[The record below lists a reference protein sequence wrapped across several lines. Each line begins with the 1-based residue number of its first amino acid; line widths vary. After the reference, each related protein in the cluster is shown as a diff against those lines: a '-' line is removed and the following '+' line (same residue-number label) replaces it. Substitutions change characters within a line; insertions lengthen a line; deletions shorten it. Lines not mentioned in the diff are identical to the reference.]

1 MKILI
6 SGALG
11 HMGRAVAAQAS
22 ADGIE
27 IVAGVDALQGDCSFP
42 CHTGFD
48 ALPDC
53 SGAVIVDF
61 SRPEALTSLLAYA
74 VKNHLPVVLATTGY
88 TPEQEQEVDQAA
100 RQIPVFRSANMSVG
114 VALLRHLCQEAAKVL
129 GETFDVEIVEAHH
142 NRKVDAPSGTALML
156 ADAAASARSQPSEYI
171 YDRHSVRQPRGCD
184 EIGIS
189 SVRGGTIVGEHEVI
203 FAGRDEVIELR
214 HSAQSREIFASGAL
228 RAARFLA
235 APGQRPGLY
244 SMSDLVASVAE

>member
-61 SRPEALTSLLAYA
+61 SQPEALTSLLAYA

-142 NRKVDAPSGTALML
+142 NRKVDAPSGTALL
-156 ADAAASARSQPSEYI
+156 LFDAIKNA
-171 YDRHSVRQPRGCD
+171 YDEPRYAQLGRGGRNCKRQHN
-184 EIGIS
+184 EIGIHAL
-189 SVRGGTIVGEHEVI
+189 RGGTVTGEHEVCFFGPAERI
-203 FAGRDEVIELR
+203 RLS
-214 HSAQSREIFASGAL
+214 HSAEDRSVFASGAL
-228 RAARFLA
+228 KAAAYLQGK
-235 APGQRPGLY
+235 APGRY
-244 SMSDLVASVAE
+244 TMEDLVAGR

>member
-11 HMGRAVAAQAS
+11 HMGHAVAAQAS

-27 IVAGVDALQGDCSFP
+27 IVAGVDTFQGDCSFP
-42 CHTGFD
+42 CHTSFD

-100 RQIPVFRSANMSVG
+100 KQIPVFRSANMSVG

-142 NRKVDAPSGTALML
+142 NRKVDAPSGTALL
-156 ADAAASARSQPSEYI
+156 LFDAIKNAYNEPRYAQLGRGG
-171 YDRHSVRQPRGCD
+171 RNCKRQHN
-184 EIGIS
+184 EIGIHAL
-189 SVRGGTIVGEHEVI
+189 RGGTVTGEHEVCFFGPAERI
-203 FAGRDEVIELR
+203 RLS
-214 HSAQSREIFASGAL
+214 HSAEDRSVFASGAL
-228 RAARFLA
+228 KAAAYLQGK
-235 APGQRPGLY
+235 APGRY
-244 SMSDLVASVAE
+244 TMEDLVAGR

>member
-61 SRPEALTSLLAYA
+61 SQPEALTSLLAYA

-142 NRKVDAPSGTALML
+142 NRKVDAPSGTALL
-156 ADAAASARSQPSEYI
+156 LFDAIKDA
-171 YDRHSVRQPRGCD
+171 YDDPRYAQLGRGGRNCKRQHN
-184 EIGIS
+184 EIGIHAL
-189 SVRGGTIVGEHEVI
+189 RGGTVTGEHEVCFFGPAERI
-203 FAGRDEVIELR
+203 RLS
-214 HSAQSREIFASGAL
+214 HSAEDRSVFASGAL
-228 RAARFLA
+228 KAAA
-235 APGQRPGLY
+235 YIQGKAPGRY
-244 SMSDLVASVAE
+244 TMEDLVAGR

>member
-42 CHTGFD
+42 CHTSFD

-61 SRPEALTSLLAYA
+61 SRPEALPSLLAYA

-142 NRKVDAPSGTALML
+142 NRKVDAPSGTALL
-156 ADAAASARSQPSEYI
+156 LFDAIKNA
-171 YDRHSVRQPRGCD
+171 YDEPRYAQLGRGGRNCKRQHN
-184 EIGIS
+184 EIGIHAL
-189 SVRGGTIVGEHEVI
+189 RGGTVTGEHEVCFFGPAERI
-203 FAGRDEVIELR
+203 RLS
-214 HSAQSREIFASGAL
+214 HSAEDRSVFASGAL
-228 RAARFLA
+228 KAAA
-235 APGQRPGLY
+235 YIQGKAPGRY
-244 SMSDLVASVAE
+244 TMEDLVAGR

>member
-27 IVAGVDALQGDCSFP
+27 IVAGVDALKGDCSFP
-42 CHTGFD
+42 CHTSFD

-142 NRKVDAPSGTALML
+142 NRKVDAPSGTALL
-156 ADAAASARSQPSEYI
+156 LFDAIKNA
-171 YDRHSVRQPRGCD
+171 YDEPRYAQLGRGGRNCKRQHN
-184 EIGIS
+184 EIGIHAL
-189 SVRGGTIVGEHEVI
+189 RGGTVTGEHEVCFFGPAERI
-203 FAGRDEVIELR
+203 RLS
-214 HSAQSREIFASGAL
+214 HSAEDRSVFASGAL
-228 RAARFLA
+228 KAAAYLQGK
-235 APGQRPGLY
+235 APGRY
-244 SMSDLVASVAE
+244 TMEDLVAGR

>member
-61 SRPEALTSLLAYA
+61 SQPEALTSLLAYA

-142 NRKVDAPSGTALML
+142 NRKVDAPSGTALL
-156 ADAAASARSQPSEYI
+156 LFDAIKDA
-171 YDRHSVRQPRGCD
+171 YDEPRYAQLGRGGRNCKRQHN
-184 EIGIS
+184 EIGIHAL
-189 SVRGGTIVGEHEVI
+189 RGGTVTGEHEVCFFGPAERI
-203 FAGRDEVIELR
+203 RLS
-214 HSAQSREIFASGAL
+214 HSAEDRSVFASGAL
-228 RAARFLA
+228 KAAAYLQGK
-235 APGQRPGLY
+235 APGRY
-244 SMSDLVASVAE
+244 TMDDLVAGR

>member
-1 MKILI
+1 
-6 SGALG
+6 
-11 HMGRAVAAQAS
+11 MGRAVAAQAS

-42 CHTGFD
+42 CHTSFD

-142 NRKVDAPSGTALML
+142 NRKVDAPSGTALL
-156 ADAAASARSQPSEYI
+156 LFDAIKDA
-171 YDRHSVRQPRGCD
+171 YDEPRYAQLGRGGRNCKRQHN
-184 EIGIS
+184 EIGIHAL
-189 SVRGGTIVGEHEVI
+189 RGGTVTGEHEVCFFGPAERI
-203 FAGRDEVIELR
+203 RLS
-214 HSAQSREIFASGAL
+214 HSAEDRSVFASGAL
-228 RAARFLA
+228 KAAAYLQGK
-235 APGQRPGLY
+235 APGRY
-244 SMSDLVASVAE
+244 TMEDLIAGR

>member
-42 CHTGFD
+42 CHTSFD

-142 NRKVDAPSGTALML
+142 NRKVDAPSGTALL
-156 ADAAASARSQPSEYI
+156 LFDAIKNAYGEPRYAQLGRGGRSCK
-171 YDRHSVRQPRGCD
+171 RQHN
-184 EIGIS
+184 EIGIHAL
-189 SVRGGTIVGEHEVI
+189 RGGTVTGEHEVCFFGPAERI
-203 FAGRDEVIELR
+203 RLS
-214 HSAQSREIFASGAL
+214 HSAEDRSVFASGAL
-228 RAARFLA
+228 KAAAYLQGK
-235 APGQRPGLY
+235 APGRY
-244 SMSDLVASVAE
+244 TMEDLVAGR

>member
-42 CHTGFD
+42 CHTSFD

-100 RQIPVFRSANMSVG
+100 RQIPIFRSANMSVG

-129 GETFDVEIVEAHH
+129 GETFDVEIVERHH
-142 NRKVDAPSGTALML
+142 NRKVDAPSGTALL
-156 ADAAASARSQPSEYI
+156 LFDAIKNA
-171 YDRHSVRQPRGCD
+171 YDEPRYAQLGRGGRNCKRQHN
-184 EIGIS
+184 EIGIHAL
-189 SVRGGTIVGEHEVI
+189 RGGTVTGEHEVCFFGPAERI
-203 FAGRDEVIELR
+203 RLS
-214 HSAQSREIFASGAL
+214 HSAEDRSVFSSGAL
-228 RAARFLA
+228 KAAAYLQGK
-235 APGQRPGLY
+235 APGRY
-244 SMSDLVASVAE
+244 TMEDLVAGR

>member
-27 IVAGVDALQGDCSFP
+27 IVAGVDALQGNCSFP
-42 CHTGFD
+42 CHTSFD

-100 RQIPVFRSANMSVG
+100 KQIPVFRSANMSVG

-142 NRKVDAPSGTALML
+142 NRKVDAPSGTALL
-156 ADAAASARSQPSEYI
+156 LFDAIKNA
-171 YDRHSVRQPRGCD
+171 YDEPRYAQLGRGGRNCKRQHN
-184 EIGIS
+184 EIGIHAL
-189 SVRGGTIVGEHEVI
+189 RGGTVTGEHEVCFFGPAERI
-203 FAGRDEVIELR
+203 RLS
-214 HSAQSREIFASGAL
+214 HSAEDRSVFASGAL
-228 RAARFLA
+228 KAAAYLQGK
-235 APGQRPGLY
+235 APGRY
-244 SMSDLVASVAE
+244 TMEDLVAGK

>member
-22 ADGIE
+22 ADGVE

-42 CHTGFD
+42 CHTSFD

-142 NRKVDAPSGTALML
+142 NRKVDAPSGTALL
-156 ADAAASARSQPSEYI
+156 LFDAIKNAYDEPRYAQLGRGGRSCK
-171 YDRHSVRQPRGCD
+171 RQHN
-184 EIGIS
+184 EIGIHAL
-189 SVRGGTIVGEHEVI
+189 RGGTVTGEHEVCFFGPAERI
-203 FAGRDEVIELR
+203 RLS
-214 HSAQSREIFASGAL
+214 HSAEDRSVFASGAL
-228 RAARFLA
+228 KAAAYLQGK
-235 APGQRPGLY
+235 APGRY
-244 SMSDLVASVAE
+244 TMEDLVAGR

>member
-48 ALPDC
+48 ALPAC

-61 SRPEALTSLLAYA
+61 SRPEALPSLLAYA

-142 NRKVDAPSGTALML
+142 NRKVDAPSGTALL
-156 ADAAASARSQPSEYI
+156 LFDAIKNA
-171 YDRHSVRQPRGCD
+171 YDEPRYAQLGRGGRNCKRQHN
-184 EIGIS
+184 EIGIHAL
-189 SVRGGTIVGEHEVI
+189 RGGTVTGEHEVCFFGPAERI
-203 FAGRDEVIELR
+203 RLS
-214 HSAQSREIFASGAL
+214 HSAEDRSVFASGAL
-228 RAARFLA
+228 KAAAYLQGK
-235 APGQRPGLY
+235 APGRY
-244 SMSDLVASVAE
+244 TMEDLVAGR

>member
-27 IVAGVDALQGDCSFP
+27 IVAGVDALQGDCFFP
-42 CHTGFD
+42 CHTSLD

-142 NRKVDAPSGTALML
+142 NRKVDAPSGTALL
-156 ADAAASARSQPSEYI
+156 LFDAIKDA
-171 YDRHSVRQPRGCD
+171 YDEPRYAQLGRGGRNCKRQHN
-184 EIGIS
+184 EIGIHAL
-189 SVRGGTIVGEHEVI
+189 RGGTVTGEHEVCFFGPAERI
-203 FAGRDEVIELR
+203 RLS
-214 HSAQSREIFASGAL
+214 HSAEDRSVFASGAL
-228 RAARFLA
+228 KAAA
-235 APGQRPGLY
+235 YIQGKAPGRY
-244 SMSDLVASVAE
+244 TMEDLVAGR

>member
-42 CHTGFD
+42 CHTSLD

-61 SRPEALTSLLAYA
+61 SRPEALPSLLAYA

-142 NRKVDAPSGTALML
+142 NRKVDAPSGTALL
-156 ADAAASARSQPSEYI
+156 LFDAIKNAYDEPRYAQLGRGGRSCK
-171 YDRHSVRQPRGCD
+171 RQHN
-184 EIGIS
+184 EIGIHAL
-189 SVRGGTIVGEHEVI
+189 RGGTVTGEHEVCFFGPAERI
-203 FAGRDEVIELR
+203 RLS
-214 HSAQSREIFASGAL
+214 HSAEDRSVFASGAL
-228 RAARFLA
+228 KAAAYLQGK
-235 APGQRPGLY
+235 APGRY
-244 SMSDLVASVAE
+244 TMEDLVAGR

>member
-22 ADGIE
+22 AYGIE

-42 CHTGFD
+42 CHTCFD

-142 NRKVDAPSGTALML
+142 NRKVDAPSGTALL
-156 ADAAASARSQPSEYI
+156 LFDAIKNA
-171 YDRHSVRQPRGCD
+171 YDEPRYAQLGRGGRNCKRQHN
-184 EIGIS
+184 EIGIHAL
-189 SVRGGTIVGEHEVI
+189 RGGTVTGEHEVCFFGPAERI
-203 FAGRDEVIELR
+203 RLS
-214 HSAQSREIFASGAL
+214 HSAEDRSVFASGAL
-228 RAARFLA
+228 KAAAYLQGK
-235 APGQRPGLY
+235 APGRY
-244 SMSDLVASVAE
+244 TMEDLVAGR

>member
-27 IVAGVDALQGDCSFP
+27 IVAGVDALQGNCSFP
-42 CHTGFD
+42 CHTSFD

-100 RQIPVFRSANMSVG
+100 KQIPVFRSANMSVG

-142 NRKVDAPSGTALML
+142 NRKVDAPSGTALL
-156 ADAAASARSQPSEYI
+156 LFDAIKDA
-171 YDRHSVRQPRGCD
+171 YDEPRYAQLGRGGRNCKRQHN
-184 EIGIS
+184 EIGIHAL
-189 SVRGGTIVGEHEVI
+189 RGGTVTGEHEVCFFGPAERI
-203 FAGRDEVIELR
+203 RLS
-214 HSAQSREIFASGAL
+214 HSAEDRSVFASGAL
-228 RAARFLA
+228 KAAAYLQGK
-235 APGQRPGLY
+235 APGRY
-244 SMSDLVASVAE
+244 SMEDLVAGR

>member
-61 SRPEALTSLLAYA
+61 SRPEALPSLLAYA

-129 GETFDVEIVEAHH
+129 GETFDVEIVETHH
-142 NRKVDAPSGTALML
+142 NRKVDAPSGTALL
-156 ADAAASARSQPSEYI
+156 LFDAIKNAYGEPRYAQLGRGG
-171 YDRHSVRQPRGCD
+171 RNCKRQHN
-184 EIGIS
+184 EIGIHAL
-189 SVRGGTIVGEHEVI
+189 RGGTVTGEHEVCFFGPAERI
-203 FAGRDEVIELR
+203 RLS
-214 HSAQSREIFASGAL
+214 HSAEDRSVFASGAL
-228 RAARFLA
+228 KAAAYLQGK
-235 APGQRPGLY
+235 APGRY
-244 SMSDLVASVAE
+244 TMEDLVAGR

>member
-42 CHTGFD
+42 CHTSFD

-88 TPEQEQEVDQAA
+88 TPEQEQAVDQAA
-100 RQIPVFRSANMSVG
+100 SQIPVFRSANMSVG

-142 NRKVDAPSGTALML
+142 NRKVDAPSGTALL
-156 ADAAASARSQPSEYI
+156 LFDAIKNA
-171 YDRHSVRQPRGCD
+171 YDEPRYAQLGRGGRNCKRQHN
-184 EIGIS
+184 EIGIHAL
-189 SVRGGTIVGEHEVI
+189 RGGTVTGEHEVCFFGPAERI
-203 FAGRDEVIELR
+203 RLS
-214 HSAQSREIFASGAL
+214 HSAEDRSVFASGAL
-228 RAARFLA
+228 KAAAYLQGK
-235 APGQRPGLY
+235 APGRY
-244 SMSDLVASVAE
+244 TMEDLVAGR

>member
-42 CHTGFD
+42 CHTSFD

-142 NRKVDAPSGTALML
+142 NRKVDAPSGTALL
-156 ADAAASARSQPSEYI
+156 LFDAIKDAYDEPRYAQLGRGGRSCK
-171 YDRHSVRQPRGCD
+171 RQHN
-184 EIGIS
+184 EIGIHAL
-189 SVRGGTIVGEHEVI
+189 RGGTVTGEHEVCFFGPAERI
-203 FAGRDEVIELR
+203 RLS
-214 HSAQSREIFASGAL
+214 HSAEDRSVFASGAL
-228 RAARFLA
+228 KAAAYLQGK
-235 APGQRPGLY
+235 APGRY
-244 SMSDLVASVAE
+244 TMEDLVAGR

>member
-6 SGALG
+6 SGSLG

-42 CHTGFD
+42 CHTSFD

-142 NRKVDAPSGTALML
+142 NRKVDAPSGTALL
-156 ADAAASARSQPSEYI
+156 LFDAIKNA
-171 YDRHSVRQPRGCD
+171 YDEPRYAQLGRGGRNCKRQHN
-184 EIGIS
+184 EIGIHAL
-189 SVRGGTIVGEHEVI
+189 RGGTVTGEHEVCFFGPAERI
-203 FAGRDEVIELR
+203 RLS
-214 HSAQSREIFASGAL
+214 HSAEDRSVFASGAL
-228 RAARFLA
+228 KAAAYLQGK
-235 APGQRPGLY
+235 APGRY
-244 SMSDLVASVAE
+244 TMEDLVAGR

>member
-42 CHTGFD
+42 CHTNFD

-129 GETFDVEIVEAHH
+129 GEAFDVEIVEAHH
-142 NRKVDAPSGTALML
+142 NRKVDAPSGTALL
-156 ADAAASARSQPSEYI
+156 LFDAIKDAYNEPRYAQLGRGG
-171 YDRHSVRQPRGCD
+171 RNCKRQHN
-184 EIGIS
+184 EIGIHAL
-189 SVRGGTIVGEHEVI
+189 RGGTVTGEHEVCFFGPAERI
-203 FAGRDEVIELR
+203 RLS
-214 HSAQSREIFASGAL
+214 HSAEDRSVFASGAL
-228 RAARFLA
+228 KAAAYLQGK
-235 APGQRPGLY
+235 APGRY
-244 SMSDLVASVAE
+244 TMEDLVAGR

>member
-11 HMGRAVAAQAS
+11 HMRRAVAAQAS

-42 CHTGFD
+42 CHTSFD

-142 NRKVDAPSGTALML
+142 NRKVDAPSGTALL
-156 ADAAASARSQPSEYI
+156 LFDAIKNA
-171 YDRHSVRQPRGCD
+171 YDEPRYAQLGRGGRNCKRQHN
-184 EIGIS
+184 EIGIHAL
-189 SVRGGTIVGEHEVI
+189 RGGTVTGEHEVCFFGPAERI
-203 FAGRDEVIELR
+203 RLS
-214 HSAQSREIFASGAL
+214 HSAEDRSVFASGAL
-228 RAARFLA
+228 KAAAYLQGK
-235 APGQRPGLY
+235 APGRY
-244 SMSDLVASVAE
+244 TMEDLVAGK

>member
-42 CHTGFD
+42 CHTSFD

-100 RQIPVFRSANMSVG
+100 RQIPIFRSANMSVG

-142 NRKVDAPSGTALML
+142 NRKVDAPSGTALL
-156 ADAAASARSQPSEYI
+156 LFDAIKNA
-171 YDRHSVRQPRGCD
+171 YDEPRYAQLGRGGRNCKRQHN
-184 EIGIS
+184 EIGIHAL
-189 SVRGGTIVGEHEVI
+189 RGGTVTGEHEVCFFGPAERI
-203 FAGRDEVIELR
+203 RLS
-214 HSAQSREIFASGAL
+214 HSAEDRSVFASGAL
-228 RAARFLA
+228 KAAAYLQGK
-235 APGQRPGLY
+235 APGRY
-244 SMSDLVASVAE
+244 TMEDLVAGR

>member
-42 CHTGFD
+42 CHTSFD

-142 NRKVDAPSGTALML
+142 NRKVDAPSGTALL
-156 ADAAASARSQPSEYI
+156 LFDAIKDAYNEPRYAQLGRGG
-171 YDRHSVRQPRGCD
+171 RNCKRQHN
-184 EIGIS
+184 EIGIHAL
-189 SVRGGTIVGEHEVI
+189 RGGTVTGEHEVCFFGPAERI
-203 FAGRDEVIELR
+203 RLS
-214 HSAQSREIFASGAL
+214 HSAEDRSVFASGAL
-228 RAARFLA
+228 KAAAYLQGK
-235 APGQRPGLY
+235 APGRY
-244 SMSDLVASVAE
+244 TMEDLVAGR

>member
-42 CHTGFD
+42 CHTSFD

-142 NRKVDAPSGTALML
+142 NRKVDAPSGTALL
-156 ADAAASARSQPSEYI
+156 LFDAIKNA
-171 YDRHSVRQPRGCD
+171 YDEPRYAQLGRGGRNCKRQHN
-184 EIGIS
+184 EIGIHAL
-189 SVRGGTIVGEHEVI
+189 RGGTVTGEHEVCFFGPAERI
-203 FAGRDEVIELR
+203 RLS
-214 HSAQSREIFASGAL
+214 HSAEDRSVFASGAL
-228 RAARFLA
+228 KAAAYLQGK
-235 APGQRPGLY
+235 APGRY
-244 SMSDLVASVAE
+244 TMEDLVAGR

>member
-42 CHTGFD
+42 CHTSFD

-61 SRPEALTSLLAYA
+61 SRPEALPSLLAYA

-142 NRKVDAPSGTALML
+142 NRKVDAPSGTALL
-156 ADAAASARSQPSEYI
+156 LFDAIKNAYDEPRYAQLGRGGRSCK
-171 YDRHSVRQPRGCD
+171 RQHN
-184 EIGIS
+184 EIGIHAL
-189 SVRGGTIVGEHEVI
+189 RCGTVTGEHEVCFFGPAERI
-203 FAGRDEVIELR
+203 RLS
-214 HSAQSREIFASGAL
+214 HSAEDRSVFASGAL
-228 RAARFLA
+228 KAAAYLQGK
-235 APGQRPGLY
+235 APGRY
-244 SMSDLVASVAE
+244 TMEDLVAGR

>member
-6 SGALG
+6 SGASG

-61 SRPEALTSLLAYA
+61 SQPEALTSLLAYA

-142 NRKVDAPSGTALML
+142 NRKVDAPSGTALL
-156 ADAAASARSQPSEYI
+156 LFDAIKDA
-171 YDRHSVRQPRGCD
+171 YDEPRYAQLGRGGRNCKRQHN
-184 EIGIS
+184 EIGIHAL
-189 SVRGGTIVGEHEVI
+189 RGGTVTGEHEVCFFGPAERI
-203 FAGRDEVIELR
+203 RLS
-214 HSAQSREIFASGAL
+214 HSAEDRSVFASGAL
-228 RAARFLA
+228 KAAA
-235 APGQRPGLY
+235 YIQGKAPGRY
-244 SMSDLVASVAE
+244 TMEDLVAGR

>member
-42 CHTGFD
+42 CHTSFD

-142 NRKVDAPSGTALML
+142 NRKVDAPSGTALL
-156 ADAAASARSQPSEYI
+156 LFDAIKDA
-171 YDRHSVRQPRGCD
+171 YDEPRYAQLGRGGRNCKRQHN
-184 EIGIS
+184 EIGIHAL
-189 SVRGGTIVGEHEVI
+189 RGGTVTGEHEVCFFGPAERI
-203 FAGRDEVIELR
+203 RLS
-214 HSAQSREIFASGAL
+214 HSAEDRSVFASGAL
-228 RAARFLA
+228 KAAAYLQGK
-235 APGQRPGLY
+235 APGRY
-244 SMSDLVASVAE
+244 SMEDLVAGR

>member
-22 ADGIE
+22 ADGVE

-42 CHTGFD
+42 CHTSFD

-74 VKNHLPVVLATTGY
+74 VRNHLPVVLATTGY

-142 NRKVDAPSGTALML
+142 NRKVDAPSGTALL
-156 ADAAASARSQPSEYI
+156 LFDAIKNA
-171 YDRHSVRQPRGCD
+171 YDEPRYAQLGRGGRNCKRQHN
-184 EIGIS
+184 EIGIHAL
-189 SVRGGTIVGEHEVI
+189 RGGTVTGEHEVCFFGPAERI
-203 FAGRDEVIELR
+203 RLS
-214 HSAQSREIFASGAL
+214 HSAEDRSVFASGAL
-228 RAARFLA
+228 KAAAYLQGK
-235 APGQRPGLY
+235 APGRY
-244 SMSDLVASVAE
+244 TMEDLVAGR

>member
-42 CHTGFD
+42 CHTSFD

-61 SRPEALTSLLAYA
+61 SQPEALTSLLAYA

-142 NRKVDAPSGTALML
+142 NRKVDAPSGTALL
-156 ADAAASARSQPSEYI
+156 LFDAIKNA
-171 YDRHSVRQPRGCD
+171 YDEPRYAQLGRGGRNCKRQHN
-184 EIGIS
+184 EIGIHAL
-189 SVRGGTIVGEHEVI
+189 RGGTVTGEHEVCFFGPAERI
-203 FAGRDEVIELR
+203 RLS
-214 HSAQSREIFASGAL
+214 HSAEDRSVFASGAL
-228 RAARFLA
+228 KAAAYLQGK
-235 APGQRPGLY
+235 APGRY
-244 SMSDLVASVAE
+244 TMEDLVAGR